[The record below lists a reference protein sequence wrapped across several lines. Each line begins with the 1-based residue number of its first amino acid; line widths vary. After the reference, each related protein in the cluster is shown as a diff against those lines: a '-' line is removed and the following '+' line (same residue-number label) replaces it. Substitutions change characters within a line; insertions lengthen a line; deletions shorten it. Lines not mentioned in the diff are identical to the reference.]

1 MNRCPVYHYSGEG
14 VVGLVLQISHI
25 HLLFSPRIIFLAG
38 IIIMQAWLTWLFIS
52 RQVHYWSDV
61 MQSKRQKTAKKKEV
75 KKKGK
80 EQKKPI
86 IENESDEEIPLAN
99 GKEKV
104 N

>member
-1 MNRCPVYHYSGEG
+1 MNRYPVYHYSGEG
-14 VVGLVLQISHI
+14 VVGLALQIFHM

-75 KKKGK
+75 KKKG
-80 EQKKPI
+80 
-86 IENESDEEIPLAN
+86 NCGMAPLFLSCFL
-99 GKEKV
+99 KT
-104 N
+104 

>member
-1 MNRCPVYHYSGEG
+1 
-14 VVGLVLQISHI
+14 
-25 HLLFSPRIIFLAG
+25 
-38 IIIMQAWLTWLFIS
+38 
-52 RQVHYWSDV
+52 

-86 IENESDEEIPLAN
+86 VENESDEEIPLAN

>member
-1 MNRCPVYHYSGEG
+1 MFPSVNRR
-14 VVGLVLQISHI
+14 LVLITVILH
-25 HLLFSPRIIFLAG
+25 FSRRIIFLSG
-38 IIIMQAWLTWLFIS
+38 IIAMQAWLTWVFIS
-52 RQVHYWSDV
+52 RQVSYWSDV

-80 EQKKPI
+80 EQKKAVV
-86 IENESDEEIPLAN
+86 EDESEEETPLVN